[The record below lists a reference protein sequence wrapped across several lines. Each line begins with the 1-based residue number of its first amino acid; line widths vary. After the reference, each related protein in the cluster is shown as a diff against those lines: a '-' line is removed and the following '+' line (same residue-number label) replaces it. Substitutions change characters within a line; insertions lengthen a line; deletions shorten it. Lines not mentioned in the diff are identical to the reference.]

1 MTEIKYTEAEWRRD
15 KRGTWL
21 SILVDSPE
29 TAKQYCENQEPGK
42 KYVAEL
48 KEYRKKRS
56 LDANAYCWVLI
67 GQLAAGC
74 ASLRWRYTARRSV
87 RSGEIIM

>member
-48 KEYRKKRS
+48 KEYRKKT
-56 LDANAYCWVLI
+56 I
-67 GQLAAGC
+67 P
-74 ASLRWRYTARRSV
+74 
-87 RSGEIIM
+87 